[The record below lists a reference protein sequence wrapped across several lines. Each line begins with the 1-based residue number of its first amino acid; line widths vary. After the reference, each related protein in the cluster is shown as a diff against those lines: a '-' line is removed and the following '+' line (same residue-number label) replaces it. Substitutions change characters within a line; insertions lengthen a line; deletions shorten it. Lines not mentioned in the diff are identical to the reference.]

1 MLIALLVIGVPLIVS
16 FFLYAVAKVEDRISD
31 ESYL

>member
-1 MLIALLVIGVPLIVS
+1 MIIALLVIGVPLIVS
-16 FFLYAVAKVEDRISD
+16 LFLYAVVKVEERISD